1 MKRLFCIF
9 LALLLMVSVFSFSA
23 FADGG
28 VTVLKLNKYLQ
39 SGEKLSLSVT
49 FNTDMES
56 FAFMYDLQYDTS
68 VLDFIN
74 VSGGMCNEYEKGKIR
89 YANVGNGKSDSVA
102 FAFRTKTSG
111 KTDIKITNIYSADG
125 VKEYS
130 YPSVTYSVSIDAAT
144 RGDVNGDGKITTTD
158 LAILKLYLA
167 AIEKSISDFAD
178 YDKNGT
184 VTTTDLASLKLYLAG
199 C

>member
-1 MKRLFCIF
+1 MKRLLCIF

-39 SGEKLSLSVT
+39 RGETLSLSVT

-68 VLDFIN
+68 VFDFIN

-89 YANVGNGKSDSVA
+89 YANVGNGKSDA
-102 FAFRTKTSG
+102 ATFTFHTKTSG
-111 KTDIKITNIYSADG
+111 KTDVKITNIYSADG

-130 YPSVTYSVSIDAAT
+130 YPSVTYNVSIDAAA
-144 RGDVNGDGKITTTD
+144 RGDVNGDGIINTTD
-158 LAILKLYLA
+158 LAKLKLYLA
-167 AIEKSISDFAD
+167 AIEKTVSSFAD

-184 VTTTDLASLKLYLAG
+184 VNTTDLAFLKLYLVR